1 VRRTKWVIG
10 FLCLAAGFTL
20 GQATPS
26 LDQIV
31 DGLQKAQADNHSNL
45 RAYTVSREFR
55 VLSGDHDE
63 KTDSLVKATVSFVP
77 PDKQTFVVD
86 SATGNERGIA
96 AVKRILES
104 ESELRDSGASAAF
117 TRENYDFTFQG
128 VGEES
133 SRRCYI
139 LGLKPKHKERHLMN
153 GRVWVDAQSYLPV
166 KVDGELSKSPSWWVK
181 QVHVTT
187 DFANVKGMWLPTNT
201 QAVADLRMFGR
212 HTLMS
217 QARGFNTAEQV
228 AAVVAP
234 AIRHD
239 AADLP
244 SPKIAPA
251 SARGPVKHRPT
262 RPVLLGT
269 GVLVQR

>member
-1 VRRTKWVIG
+1 MRSIKWVIG
-10 FLCLAAGFTL
+10 FLVLAAGFTL
-20 GQATPS
+20 AQATPS

-31 DGLQKAQADNHSNL
+31 DRLEKAQADNHSNL
-45 RAYTVSREFR
+45 RAYTVTREFR

-63 KTDSLVKATVSFVP
+63 KTDSAVRATVSFVP
-77 PDKQTFVVD
+77 PDRQSFVVD
-86 SATGNERGIA
+86 SASGNDRGIA
-96 AVKRILES
+96 AVKKILES
-104 ESELRDSGASAAF
+104 ESELRDSGTSAAF

-139 LGLKPKHKERHLMN
+139 LGLNPKHKESHLMK

-187 DFANVKGMWLPTNT
+187 DFANVKGMWLPTST
-201 QAVADLRMFGR
+201 QAVAELRVFGR

-217 QARGFNTAEQV
+217 QARDFNTAEQV
-228 AAVVAP
+228 AAVVPP
-234 AIRHD
+234 AIHHE
-239 AADLP
+239 AADVA
-244 SPKIAPA
+244 SPTIANA
-251 SARGPVKHRPT
+251 SARRPVRHRPT